1 MGQCLEPRGGSE
13 AAGGGQAV
21 PAGPGQA
28 QRHFLP
34 QPAVPQGHHGQS
46 KSKIN
51 LCTLSPP
58 SNDLT
63 SQLGFF
69 YNMCGSKQWKDTG
82 ARRPGDTICCE
93 VSPDMHAM
101 FDV

>member
-1 MGQCLEPRGGSE
+1 MGVRQREGDKLCQLAQDRLNVTSFPNQQFPRGIMVSYN
-13 AAGGGQAV
+13 
-21 PAGPGQA
+21 
-28 QRHFLP
+28 
-34 QPAVPQGHHGQS
+34 QS
-46 KSKIN
+46 MYV
-51 LCTLSPP
+51 LYPPP

-93 VSPDMHAM
+93 VSSDMHAM
-101 FDV
+101 FDRL

>member
-1 MGQCLEPRGGSE
+1 MGVRQREGDKLCQLAQDRLNVTSFPNQQFPRGIMVSY
-13 AAGGGQAV
+13 
-21 PAGPGQA
+21 
-28 QRHFLP
+28 
-34 QPAVPQGHHGQS
+34 
-46 KSKIN
+46 N
-51 LCTLSPP
+51 LSALSPP

-101 FDV
+101 FDNV

>member
-28 QRHFLP
+28 QRHLLP
-34 QPAVPQGHHGQS
+34 QPAVPQGHHGQL
-46 KSKIN
+46 KSIYV
-51 LCTLSPP
+51 LYPPP

-93 VSPDMHAM
+93 VSSDMQAM
-101 FDV
+101 FDHL